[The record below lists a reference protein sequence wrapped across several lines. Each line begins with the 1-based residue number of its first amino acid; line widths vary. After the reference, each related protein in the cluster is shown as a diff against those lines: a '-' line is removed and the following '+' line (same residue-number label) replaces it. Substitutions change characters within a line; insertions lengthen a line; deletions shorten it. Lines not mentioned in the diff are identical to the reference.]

1 MKERYPF
8 IGEVQG
14 AGLFMGVELV
24 KDRRTKEPLGE
35 AVTRHL
41 YSRCVQHGLLAMSYT
56 PHVRLQ
62 PALTIDSETA
72 LEGLAALDE
81 VFRELEASG
90 GWR

>member
-1 MKERYPF
+1 
-8 IGEVQG
+8 
-14 AGLFMGVELV
+14 
-24 KDRRTKEPLGE
+24 
-35 AVTRHL
+35 
-41 YSRCVQHGLLAMSYT
+41 MSYT